1 VAFICHAAKVSSRAE
16 NFSAGLSTSACI
28 RNQAEPALKFSA
40 MSTAHT
46 PQALQWVAESE
57 ALPGTHPDSYWR
69 SLFYF
74 NIYRLTVAVLLLIS
88 VAVWGKSQQF
98 GAHDLRLFAITDGAY
113 VVFAAACFALISFRW
128 RFNLQ
133 LTLQVAADICFIVI
147 LMYASG
153 GISSGLGL
161 LLLTTLAGA
170 GLISRG
176 RLTLFYAALASI
188 AVLLEHTY
196 EVLSLDSSI
205 AQFVQA
211 GLLSGSY
218 FATAWLAHT
227 LAKRMLASEKLAA
240 QREIDLENMAQVNQ
254 LVIQDMQDGVLVVDD
269 QGVIRQFNARAE
281 RILGLVR
288 GRRELRLNDYA
299 PVLAARFDEWRND
312 AAGLDVASNILFNR
326 TLNARFVPA
335 GRSRHLGAVIF
346 LEDLTRIQAEARQMK
361 LAALGRL
368 TANIAHEIRNPLGAI
383 SHAAELLQEEPSID
397 ATTTR
402 LLTIIHDNTRR
413 LDRMIN
419 DVMRLNRGDRAHRES
434 LKLENYLNNFVEQ
447 FCEIEKIPSEVIKVD
462 VGADCLVLFDHNHLD
477 QVMWNLCRNAL
488 RYCRQQTASIRI
500 SVDAERGGD
509 RVKLNVSD
517 DGPGVPAAERGQL
530 FEPFFTTA
538 SGGTGL
544 GLYIARE
551 VCEANDAALDYVET
565 SSGAQF
571 TVLCRGG

>member
-1 VAFICHAAKVSSRAE
+1 MPIAPSASS
-16 NFSAGLSTSACI
+16 
-28 RNQAEPALKFSA
+28 
-40 MSTAHT
+40 
-46 PQALQWVAESE
+46 LQWPAESSVPPD
-57 ALPGTHPDSYWR
+57 AYPDSYWR
-69 SLFYF
+69 SLLYF
-74 NIYRLTVAVLLLIS
+74 NVYRLTIAILLVAS
-88 VAVWGKSQQF
+88 VAVWGNSQQF
-98 GAHDLRLFAITDGAY
+98 GARDLGLFAVVDGAY
-113 VVFAAACFALISFRW
+113 MIFGAACFALISTRW

-133 LTLQVAADICFIVI
+133 LTLQVAADIGFVVI

-196 EVLSLDSSI
+196 EVLSLDAGI

-211 GLLSGSY
+211 GLLSGGY

-227 LAKRMLASEKLAA
+227 LAKRMLASEQLAA
-240 QREIDLENMAQVNQ
+240 QREIDLENLAQVNQ
-254 LVIQDMQDGVLVVDD
+254 LVIQDMQDGVLVVDA

-288 GRRELRLNDYA
+288 GREMRLMDHA
-299 PVLAARFDEWRND
+299 PVLAARLDEWCND
-312 AAGLDVASNILFNR
+312 AAGLDVASDIMFNR

-335 GRSRHLGAVIF
+335 GRSRRLGAVIF
-346 LEDLTRIQAEARQMK
+346 LEDLTRIQAEARQLK

-383 SHAAELLQEEPSID
+383 SHAAELLQEEPAIN
-397 ATTTR
+397 TTTAR
-402 LLTIIHDNTRR
+402 LLTIIHDNTGR

-419 DVMRLNRGDRAHRES
+419 DVLRLNRGDRAHRES
-434 LKLENYLNNFVEQ
+434 FELVAYLKKFVAQ
-447 FCEIEKIPSEVIKVD
+447 FCEIEKIPREVIEINA
-462 VGADCLVLFDHNHLD
+462 GADFPVLFDHNHLD

-488 RYCRQQTASIRI
+488 RYCQRQKTSIRI
-500 SVDAERGGD
+500 RVGAERGGD
-509 RVKLNVSD
+509 IVKLDVVD
-517 DGPGVPAAERGQL
+517 DGPGVPATERGHL

-551 VCEANDAALDYVET
+551 VCEANDATLDYVET
-565 SSGAQF
+565 PGGAQF